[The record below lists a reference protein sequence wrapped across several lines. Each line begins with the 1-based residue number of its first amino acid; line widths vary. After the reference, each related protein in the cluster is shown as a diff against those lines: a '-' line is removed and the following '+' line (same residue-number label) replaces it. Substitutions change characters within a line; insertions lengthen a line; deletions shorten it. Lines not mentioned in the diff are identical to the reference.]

1 MMTFFTSTVTKCK
14 DIAGKLRLV
23 SAMAGGVLTENRQLM
38 QHRGF
43 VSVPAEGDRIGFLR
57 LGNVVLGI
65 ASDCADRPTLA
76 EGEAALY
83 GSAQCYVLVRPDGS
97 IEIKA
102 PADVKVLGNLLCT
115 GDVSDSVGP
124 LSALRAK
131 HNTHTHMGNL
141 GAPTS
146 PTMPAGQDNGG
157 ASA

>member
-1 MMTFFTSTVTKCK
+1 MMNFFTSTVTKCK

-23 SAMAGGVLTENRQLM
+23 SAFAGGVLTENRQLM
-38 QHRGF
+38 QQRGL
-43 VSVPAEGDRIGFLR
+43 VSVPVAGDPIIYLR
-57 LGNVVLGI
+57 LGNMVIGI
-65 ASDCADRPTLA
+65 ASDSADRPSVA

-102 PADVKVLGNLLCT
+102 PKDVTILGNLKCT
-115 GDVSDSVGP
+115 GDVSDSVGA

-131 HNTHTHMGNL
+131 HNTHTHVGNL

>member
-1 MMTFFTSTVTKCK
+1 MMSFFTSTVTKCK

-23 SAMAGGVLTENRQLM
+23 SAMAGDILTENRQLM
-38 QHRGF
+38 QQSGF
-43 VSVPAEGDRIGFLR
+43 CSVPRPGDRIAFMR
-57 LGNVVLGI
+57 LGNLILGF
-65 ASDCADRPTLA
+65 ASDSTDRPELA

-83 GSAQCYVLVRPDGS
+83 GSAQCYVLVRPDGA

-102 PADVKVLGNLLCT
+102 PKDVTVVGNLICT

-124 LSALRAK
+124 LSTLRTKYNA
-131 HNTHTHMGNL
+131 HTHMGNL
-141 GAPTS
+141 GTPTS

>member
-38 QHRGF
+38 QQRGF

-65 ASDCADRPTLA
+65 ASDSADRPPVG

-83 GSAQCYVLVRPDGS
+83 GSATCYVLVRPDGS
-97 IEIKA
+97 MEIRA
-102 PADVKVLGNLLCT
+102 PKDVTVLGNLKCT
-115 GDVSDSVGP
+115 GDVSDSVGA

-131 HNTHTHMGNL
+131 HNAHTHVGNL